1 LVGCY
6 KGEVMSLKNPS
17 WTWSDIQLYNKLF
30 YYDIGRE
37 LTEEEKE
44 FCKTMYHMEEVACGL
59 DGD

>member
-1 LVGCY
+1 
-6 KGEVMSLKNPS
+6 MSLKNPS
-17 WTWSDIQLYNKLF
+17 WTWADIQLYNKLF

-44 FCKTMYHMEEVACGL
+44 FCKTMYNMEEVACGL